1 MKVGG
6 LVGGNQQLFLF
17 DDAEQYTH
25 LYLKMD
31 RLKNK
36 FGSSILMRAS
46 GIDLKKHEAEQKL
59 PMRHLTEA
67 EPLNMKALRSR
78 YGS

>member
-1 MKVGG
+1 
-6 LVGGNQQLFLF
+6 
-17 DDAEQYTH
+17 
-25 LYLKMD
+25 MD

-36 FGSSILMRAS
+36 FGSGILMRAS

-78 YGS
+78 YGG